1 MAHLMCA
8 IKKYWASASDW
19 VVALAGILL
28 LIVLLLLLHAHDWTA
43 VAAVSAFAA
52 ALAIVYQTYI
62 YRFSLGVDLTL
73 KLDERFEGKEFQ
85 GKRAKAARALRQD
98 NRSPKSDVED
108 VLDFF
113 ETLGFLVRR
122 KSLDK
127 ELVWNTFFY
136 VFYGYCL
143 YAKSHI
149 EAQTEKYPPRYN
161 DLRWLKPRLVDVEE
175 CNNGTLDE
183 TEWSEFLDEEEE
195 KGRQES
201 A

>member
-1 MAHLMCA
+1 LAKLRRT
-8 IKKYWASASDW
+8 IQKYSTSARKW
-19 VVALAGILL
+19 RVVAAFVILP
-28 LIVLLLLLHAHDWTA
+28 VVFLLLLRARDWTA
-43 VAAVSAFAA
+43 VAAISAFAA
-52 ALAIVYQTYI
+52 ALAVVYQTCI

-73 KLDERFEGKEFQ
+73 KLDERFEGIEFQ
-85 GKRAKAARALRQD
+85 KKRAKAARALRQD
-98 NRSPKSDVED
+98 SGVPKPDVED

-122 KSLDK
+122 KALDK

-143 YAKSHI
+143 YAKI
-149 EAQTEKYPPRYN
+149 YVEAQAQKYPPRYK

-183 TEWSEFLDEEEE
+183 AEWSEFLDEEEE

-201 A
+201 G

>member
-1 MAHLMCA
+1 MAQLRRR
-8 IKKYWASASDW
+8 IKKYSTLARDWA
-19 VVALAGILL
+19 VVLAGIVL
-28 LIVLLLLLHAHDWTA
+28 LIVLLLLLRARDWTA
-43 VAAVSAFAA
+43 VAAVSALAA
-52 ALAIVYQTYI
+52 ALAVVYQTYI

-85 GKRAKAARALRQD
+85 GKRAKAARALRQE
-98 NRSPKSDVED
+98 NRSIKADAED

-122 KSLDK
+122 KALDK

-183 TEWSEFLDEEEE
+183 TEWSEFLNEEEE